1 VLATRQPNSS
11 PIVEARTALPT
22 RELVP
27 LSPLHSVLRGHR
39 QSAGLAGGD
48 EVVCRLRSRLDQPIS
63 TLARWIVNR
72 EVLVLP
78 CESVLVLPLF
88 QFDFDSGRVKSDVTA
103 ALADLRA
110 ALETARV
117 DRFIAAG

>member
-1 VLATRQPNSS
+1 M
-11 PIVEARTALPT
+11 
-22 RELVP
+22 
-27 LSPLHSVLRGHR
+27 
-39 QSAGLAGGD
+39 
-48 EVVCRLRSRLDQPIS
+48 CRLRSRLDQPIS